1 VNNVKE
7 KTIYK
12 DAWITLIVL
21 SSLALI
27 AMYGETMLIP
37 AIPILVKDF
46 KIPYNTSSWI
56 LTAYLIAGAVMTP
69 IIGKLS
75 DIYGKKKILML
86 VMVIYSIGTFS
97 GGISANIFMMIVS
110 RIIQGIGLAMFPVA
124 FAIIREKFPEEKLA
138 IGQGI
143 FTAVF
148 AGGAVVGL
156 GLGAT
161 IIEYFSWHMTFLS
174 IVPLMIIL
182 LIVVLRLIRIK
193 SEKLVSKIDNS
204 IDIKGTLTLIV
215 LVSSFLVALTL
226 LPNSIS
232 QSQYKNSN
240 LIMISTLFALSV
252 ALLPLFISIQ
262 KKAKSPLIDLQLLKD
277 IILLPT
283 NILIMTI
290 GISMFIIYQ
299 SLPILI
305 QSPLP
310 LGFGGGPVAAASVQ
324 LPFMIVSFIISVL
337 SGFLISKIGN
347 IKPTVVGSIISAI
360 GFFLLFLYHSTE
372 YVIAVELSVIAIG
385 LSFAEIGA
393 FNISLV
399 SAPLHLSG
407 TALGITMLLFLIG
420 MSVGPTISGIY
431 MESFKSTV
439 NGMYGS
445 FPSSFAYDMIFLTSL
460 IVSIFSII
468 ITLIVTRKLMHK
480 ISRKTTS

>member
-69 IIGKLS
+69 IMGKLS

-240 LIMISTLFALSV
+240 LIIISALFALSV

>member
-182 LIVVLRLIRIK
+182 LIIVLKLIHIK

-240 LIMISTLFALSV
+240 LIIISALFALSV

-324 LPFMIVSFIISVL
+324 LPFMIMSFIISVL

-460 IVSIFSII
+460 IFSIFSII

>member
-182 LIVVLRLIRIK
+182 LIVVLRLIHIK

-240 LIMISTLFALSV
+240 LIIISALFALSV

-460 IVSIFSII
+460 IFSIFSII